1 MEASVKNKVSYP
13 GVNLYIVFVKQFF
26 KLDFVLVSASYTSAH
41 ENFNALLKAVKGPI
55 VDFCA
60 AETLSTFIDGPGP
73 LTDLDDVNESA
84 RCNR

>member
-1 MEASVKNKVSYP
+1 M
-13 GVNLYIVFVKQFF
+13 
-26 KLDFVLVSASYTSAH
+26 SALYTSAH

-60 AETLSTFIDGPGP
+60 AETLRTFIDGPGP

-84 RCNR
+84 RGNR